1 MIDFTLFAFR
11 LLLSCCAIMTSAC
24 TFHGIIGIQ
33 DATPYA
39 VDKKRYWKMD
49 EFVPLLFETDTSGDY
64 GASHPLLCIVPFL
77 PINQNRTSVQTSSKK
92 QMKRLQM
99 PQNKLPIILL
109 C

>member
-1 MIDFTLFAFR
+1 MPLWIN
-11 LLLSCCAIMTSAC
+11 
-24 TFHGIIGIQ
+24 
-33 DATPYA
+33 
-39 VDKKRYWKMD
+39 
-49 EFVPLLFETDTSGDY
+49 EFVLDTLPGDY
-64 GASHPLLCIVPFL
+64 GASHPLLRIVPFL